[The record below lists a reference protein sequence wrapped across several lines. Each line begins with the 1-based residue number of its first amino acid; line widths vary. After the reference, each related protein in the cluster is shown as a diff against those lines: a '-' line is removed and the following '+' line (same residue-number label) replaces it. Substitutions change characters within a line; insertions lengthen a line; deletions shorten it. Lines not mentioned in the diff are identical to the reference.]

1 VAASAVDGLRVAMA
15 GWAFSGPENL
25 PVGGQ
30 YTPGYGHEVRRGGH
44 RFRPIVPFS
53 EKLEG

>member
-1 VAASAVDGLRVAMA
+1 VDGLRVAMA